1 MKYSNRCLSVTR
13 PSLAAWAT
21 CSQRDKY
28 MKRTTQLL
36 FVVAAVGS
44 LLIMG
49 AGSVAAQPDSSTT
62 VNQNSTA
69 TVGQGQTVGQANINN
84 QTGAIAGQPP
94 NFNSG
99 QISTATTSSDGGGS
113 AVAGQWSSQSNSNSQ
128 IGVAVS
134 ENSAELTE
142 LADDGDDEN
151 GDD

>member
-1 MKYSNRCLSVTR
+1 
-13 PSLAAWAT
+13 
-21 CSQRDKY
+21 

-84 QTGAIAGQPP
+84 QTGAVAVSA
-94 NFNSG
+94 FSG
-99 QISTATTSSDGGGS
+99 DSKAI
-113 AVAGQWSSQSNSNSQ
+113 AGQWSSQSNSNSQ
-128 IGVAVS
+128 TGVAVS
-134 ENSAELTE
+134 GNSAELAE

-151 GDD
+151 GDG